1 MRYYADPRRQAV
13 AAAMQAEV
21 LAAAEA
27 EKLGGWITYLIRD
40 PREPDH
46 RGNQAGT
53 PIYIGQTKEFAKRVL
68 NRFMTSEKRAKA
80 HDSIERRVSD
90 LLHQDVV
97 VRYEVLERVA
107 TRLTSLVSETN
118 WIKRCRNAGYDL
130 CNNLQE
136 QRFGGALINR
146 HDIPAERLLPFT
158 VEEAVQDKVDVL
170 ITCSGCD
177 LDMTV
182 DLGRS
187 QTWAMVPSNIGEI
200 KRELGGQQCS
210 VCGCGKWRARL
221 KVR

>member
-13 AAAMQAEV
+13 AALMQAEV

-46 RGNQAGT
+46 RGNLAGT
-53 PIYIGQTKEFAKRVL
+53 PIYIGQTKQFAKRVL
-68 NRFMTSEKRAKA
+68 NRFMTSEKQAKA
-80 HDSIERRVSD
+80 QDSIERRVAD

-118 WIKRCRNAGYDL
+118 WIKRCRNAAYDL

-136 QRFGGALINR
+136 QRFGGALVGR
-146 HDIPAERLLPFT
+146 YDIPLERLTTFT
-158 VEEAVQDKVDVL
+158 VEEALEDKIDVM
-170 ITCSGCD
+170 ISCSGCD
-177 LDMTV
+177 LEMAV
-182 DLGRS
+182 DLGRA
-187 QTWAMVPSNIGEI
+187 QAWPKIPSSIGEL
-200 KRELGGQQCS
+200 KKQLTGQQCS
-210 VCGCGKWRARL
+210 VCGRGSWRSRL